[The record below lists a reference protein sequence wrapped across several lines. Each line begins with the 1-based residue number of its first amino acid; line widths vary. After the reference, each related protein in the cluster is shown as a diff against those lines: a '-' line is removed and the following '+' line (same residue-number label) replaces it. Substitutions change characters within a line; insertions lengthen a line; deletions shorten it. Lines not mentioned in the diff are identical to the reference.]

1 LSFNKIYGG
10 GYTMKPDTRKSI
22 DACAAHY
29 GDDAEA
35 MRKYLLDGER
45 NALAM
50 DNRGPIRFDSDGR
63 LSQDILDTYSRYGFY
78 IFESVLNDE
87 ELGDIT
93 ADLDAMRARF
103 PAEPGSALTKDGKPA
118 LGAGCRA
125 PNLLWSK
132 PLGDPLGGTD
142 IANGRHQVKLIEPEA
157 AKDAPREAPFVL
169 LGSLQFSEACL
180 RVYGHPQLLRVAEAV
195 NGSDFAPFNEA
206 LFIKEPGIGAAVSW
220 HQDGDT
226 HWDSEHFDDGIHGF
240 NFMAQ
245 AYGSTAVNG
254 VWVLPGSHKTGKIDI
269 AKLVETSGSE
279 RIDGAVPIVCNAGDV
294 IICNRQLVHGSFANS
309 GFEPRVTVNFGFH
322 RRSSVLG
329 VMGAGIHSEAKV
341 YDAQFIEHRSR
352 VIGYA
357 IDARKQRFPDEVA
370 YRYAPLV
377 ESGRDYTWN
386 EETQASLKDYNLHDL
401 SI

>member
-1 LSFNKIYGG
+1 
-10 GYTMKPDTRKSI
+10 MKQDSRKSI

-29 GDDAEA
+29 GDQADA
-35 MRKYLLDGER
+35 MRQYLIDGER
-45 NALAM
+45 QALAM
-50 DNRGPIRFDSDGR
+50 DNRGPIRFESDGQ
-63 LSQDILDTYSRYGFY
+63 LAQDILDAYSHYGFY
-78 IFESVLNDE
+78 VFTSVLGEDE
-87 ELGDIT
+87 LEDIK
-93 ADLDAMRARF
+93 ADLEAMQARF
-103 PAEPGSALTKDGKPA
+103 PSEPGSAVTKDGKPA

-142 IANGRHQVKLIEPEA
+142 LARGRHQVKLIEPEA
-157 AKDAPREAPFVL
+157 AKDAPQAAPFVL

-195 NGSDFAPFNEA
+195 NGSDFAPFNET

-226 HWDSEHFDDGIHGF
+226 HWDKEDFDEGIHGF

-254 VWVLPGSHKTGKIDI
+254 VWVLPGSHKLGKLDI
-269 AKLVETSGSE
+269 KSLVADSGSE
-279 RIDGAVPIVCNAGDV
+279 RIKGAVPIVCDPGDV
-294 IICNRQLVHGSFANS
+294 IICNRQLVHGSFPNS
-309 GFEPRVTVNFGFH
+309 GFERRVTVNFGFH

-329 VMGAGIHSEAKV
+329 VMGAGIHNETMRF
-341 YDAQFIEHRSR
+341 DADLIEQRSR

-357 IDARKQRFPDEVA
+357 IDARKQRYPDE
-370 YRYAPLV
+370 
-377 ESGRDYTWN
+377 ESYKYQPFADSGKAYTWN
-386 EETQASLKDYNLHDL
+386 EKARDGLKDYNLYDL